1 MAVLRGENIGKE
13 FPGVV
18 ALSNVDIQIES
29 GKVHALVGANG
40 AGKSTLVKI
49 LTGYYD
55 NYNGTITI
63 DGKEVVLRTPSDALL
78 NGIEVVHQ
86 EVDTQLV
93 PTLTVAENLYLE
105 NFATNKNG
113 VMVFTSHLKR
123 DAEKDL
129 KDIGF
134 PLPVSEKVENLS
146 LHEKQQLV
154 IARALLHKV
163 KFLILDEPT
172 SSLSLLEA
180 EKLFD
185 LVRKLKMRDVGIL
198 YISQRL
204 DEIQLV
210 ADEVTVLRNGK
221 KAAHFDRIP
230 SLSAIVEAMLDTP
243 QGDLFPKREQ
253 RNFEEEILRVENLT
267 YKNKVNNVSFGVR
280 KGEILAITGL
290 TGAGKTE
297 ILKMIFGALPTGH
310 GKIFLDGKPV
320 RIKSPVDAIENGIYL
335 VPEERRKEGLILDKP
350 ARENISIPFLRN
362 FCGFLGRVL
371 KKNESYHAKTL
382 AEKVRLVPFDVERQA
397 QYFSGGNQQKI
408 VVSRWLGGK
417 PKILLLDE
425 PTQGVDVGAKREIYQ
440 LIMQIAKESAVI
452 LATSEINEA
461 AGIADR
467 ILVIRDGRIVLELNS
482 ENADTKVIMSYA
494 AGVKP

>member
-1 MAVLRGENIGKE
+1 MAVLRGNNLSKK
-13 FPGVV
+13 FPGVL
-18 ALSNVDIQIES
+18 ALDKVDIEIKS

-55 NYNGTITI
+55 SYDGSVTI
-63 DGKEVVLRTPSDALL
+63 DNQEVILRTPFDALH

-105 NFATNKNG
+105 NFANRYGTI
-113 VMVFTSHLKR
+113 VSTRDLKKK
-123 DAEKDL
+123 AEKDL
-129 KDIGF
+129 SDIGF
-134 PLPVSEKVENLS
+134 PIPAFEKVENLS

-172 SSLSLLEA
+172 SSLSLIEA
-180 EKLFD
+180 EKLFE
-185 LVRKLKMRDVGIL
+185 LVKKLKARDVGIL

-204 DEIQLV
+204 DEIQIV
-210 ADEVTVLRNGK
+210 ADEVTVLRNGR
-221 KAAHFDRIP
+221 KAAYFEHVP
-230 SLSAIVEAMLDTP
+230 QLSKIVEAMLDSP
-243 QGDLFPKREQ
+243 QEDLFPKKDLRQ
-253 RNFEEEILRVENLT
+253 FGQEILRVEDLKCLNR
-267 YKNKVNNVSFGVR
+267 VNGVSFSVR

-297 ILKMIFGALPTGH
+297 TLKAIFGAIRANN
-310 GKIFLDGKPV
+310 GKIFVNGKQ
-320 RIKSPVDAIENGIYL
+320 IKITSPVDAIKSGIYL
-335 VPEERRKEGLILDKP
+335 VPEERRKEGLILDKS
-350 ARENISIPFLRN
+350 ARENITIPFLKN
-362 FCGFLGRVL
+362 FCGFLGKIL
-371 KKNESYHAKTL
+371 KKNECNHAKSL
-382 AEKVRLVPFDVERQA
+382 AEKVRLVPFDIERQA

-417 PKILLLDE
+417 PKVLLLDE
-425 PTQGVDVGAKREIYQ
+425 PTQGVDVGAKKEIYQ
-440 LIMQIAKESAVI
+440 LIIQVAKESAVI

-461 AGIADR
+461 VGIADR
-467 ILVIRDGRIVLELNS
+467 ILVMRNGKIVTELTY
-482 ENADTKVIMSYA
+482 ENADSKAIMSYA
-494 AGVKP
+494 AGVKQ

>member
-1 MAVLRGENIGKE
+1 MTVLKARNLSKK
-13 FPGVV
+13 FPGVL
-18 ALSNVDIQIES
+18 ALDNVDIEIKS

-55 NYNGTITI
+55 NYDGVVMIDDQQITL
-63 DGKEVVLRTPSDALL
+63 KAPFDAFH
-78 NGIEVVHQ
+78 NAIEVVHQ

-93 PTLTVAENLYLE
+93 SNLTVAENLYLE
-105 NFATNKNG
+105 NFATGEFGTVISTKD
-113 VMVFTSHLKR
+113 LR
-123 DAEKDL
+123 RRAEKDL
-129 KDIGF
+129 NDIGF
-134 PLPVSEKVENLS
+134 PMPTSAKVENLS

-172 SSLSLLEA
+172 SSLSLIEA

-185 LVRKLKMRDVGIL
+185 LVKRLKQRDVGIL

-204 DEIQLV
+204 DEIQIV
-210 ADEVTVLRNGK
+210 ADEITVLRNGR
-221 KAAHFDRIP
+221 KAAYFDHVP
-230 SLSAIVEAMLDTP
+230 PLSKIVEAMLDSP
-243 QGDLFPKREQ
+243 QEDLFPKKDTRQ
-253 RNFEEEILRVENLT
+253 LGQEILRVEDLKWRNR
-267 YKNKVNNVSFGVR
+267 VNGVSFGVR

-297 ILKMIFGALPTGH
+297 TLKLIFGALRADQGR
-310 GKIFLDGKPV
+310 IFVDGKQI
-320 RIKSPVDAIENGIYL
+320 RINSPVDGIANGIYL
-335 VPEERRKEGLILDKP
+335 VPEERRKEGLILDKS
-350 ARENISIPFLRN
+350 ARENITVPFLKD
-362 FCGFLGRVL
+362 FCGFMGKVL
-371 KKNESYHAKTL
+371 KKSECNHAKNL
-382 AEKVRLVPFDVERQA
+382 AEKVRLVPFDIERQA

-417 PKILLLDE
+417 PKVLLLDE

-440 LIMQIAKESAVI
+440 LIVQIAKESAVI

-461 AGIADR
+461 VGIADR
-467 ILVIRDGRIVLELNS
+467 ILVMRDGKVVAELNS
-482 ENADTKVIMSYA
+482 ENADSKAIMSYA
-494 AGVKP
+494 AGVKQ

>member
-1 MAVLRGENIGKE
+1 MAVLKGSGLSKK
-13 FPGVV
+13 FPGVL
-18 ALSNVDIQIES
+18 ALDNVDIEIKS

-55 NYNGTITI
+55 NYDGLVKI
-63 DGKEVVLRTPSDALL
+63 DDREVILKTPFDALY

-105 NFATNKNG
+105 NFTNSSTIISMKD
-113 VMVFTSHLKR
+113 LRKR
-123 DAEKDL
+123 AEKDL
-129 KDIGF
+129 RDIGF
-134 PLPVSEKVENLS
+134 PIPALEKVENLS

-172 SSLSLLEA
+172 SSLSLIEA
-180 EKLFD
+180 EKLFNI
-185 LVRKLKMRDVGIL
+185 VEKLKMHDVGIL

-204 DEIQLV
+204 DEIQIV
-210 ADEVTVLRNGK
+210 ADEVTVLRNGR
-221 KAAHFDRIP
+221 KAAYFDHVP
-230 SLSAIVEAMLDTP
+230 HLSKIVEAMLDSP
-243 QGDLFPKREQ
+243 QENLFPKKEQ
-253 RNFEEEILRVENLT
+253 RQFGEEIMRVENLKW
-267 YKNKVNNVSFGVR
+267 KNRVKGITFGVK

-297 ILKMIFGALPTGH
+297 TLKAIFGALCADE
-310 GKIFLDGKPV
+310 GKIFVDNNRI
-320 RIKSPVDAIENGIYL
+320 RIKSPVDAIRNGIYL
-335 VPEERRKEGLILDKP
+335 VPEERRKEGLILEKS
-350 ARENISIPFLRN
+350 ARENITIPFLEN
-362 FCGFLGRVL
+362 FCGFLGRIL
-371 KKNESYHAKTL
+371 KKNECNHAKNL
-382 AEKVRLVPFDVERQA
+382 AEKVRLVPFDVERQV

-408 VVSRWLGGK
+408 VVSRWLGGR
-417 PKILLLDE
+417 PKVLLLDE
-425 PTQGVDVGAKREIYQ
+425 PTQGVDVGAKKEIYQ
-440 LIMQIAKESAVI
+440 LIMQVAKESAVV

-467 ILVIRDGRIVLELNS
+467 ILVMRDGKIVAELTS
-482 ENADTKVIMSYA
+482 QNADPKVIMSYA